1 MVSQHES
8 SENQKLS
15 RSRRDREYLYHQLA
29 EIIRKEISEAKY
41 KPGDRLP
48 SMDRLAAE
56 YQVNKVTVRRALAE
70 LTADGLIYSIPAQ
83 GTYIAEPVAPLEK
96 PSQNALLTVG
106 LLSPVMVAGNTGFYH
121 LELIEG
127 VREELAKVH
136 ANLVLLPV
144 KYVKTDAKIVE
155 MLTQANLDAVLLVGH
170 FDPPLLR
177 RILSMP
183 LPSVLMDHV
192 LRGISVD
199 TILVD
204 NQGGGY
210 QAIQHLLALGH
221 SKLAIISGPIG
232 EVVTDDRLK
241 GAYDAL
247 DDAGLPQSTV
257 QIIESN
263 FTREGGFKAM
273 AETLGDNHAT
283 GFFIM
288 NDEMA
293 AGALQAIHALTDLKV
308 PRDISLV
315 SFDDTTLATATHPP
329 LTSVRVA
336 KPMMGRIA
344 VERILSLLKDP
355 EHTATTTVVPTQL
368 IIRDSSAV
376 PGESVQN

>member
-1 MVSQHES
+1 MTDQNES
-8 SENQKLS
+8 SKKQKLS

-29 EIIRKEISEAKY
+29 EIIRKEINEAKY

-56 YQVNKVTVRRALAE
+56 YRVNKVTVRRALAE
-70 LTADGLIYSIPAQ
+70 LTADGLIYSVAAQ
-83 GTYIAEPVAPLEK
+83 GTYIAEPPAPVEK
-96 PSQNALLTVG
+96 ASPNASLTVG

-144 KYVKTDAKIVE
+144 KYVKTDLKVIE

-170 FDPPLLR
+170 FEPPLLR
-177 RILSMP
+177 RILTMP

-192 LRGISVD
+192 LRGTHVD

-210 QAIQHLLALGH
+210 QAIEHLLSLGH
-221 SKLAIISGPIG
+221 TKLAIVSGPRG
-232 EVVTDDRLK
+232 EIVTEDRLK
-241 GAYDAL
+241 GAYAAIE
-247 DDAGLPQSTV
+247 DAGLPEINV

-273 AETLGDNHAT
+273 AEALDENHAT

-293 AGALQAIHALTDLKV
+293 AGALQAINALTDYRV
-308 PRDISLV
+308 PEHLSIV
-315 SFDDTTLATATHPP
+315 SFDDTTLATATHPR

-344 VERILSLLKDP
+344 VERVLSQLNQPD
-355 EHTATTTVVPTQL
+355 HTPTTTVVPTQL
-368 IIRDSSAV
+368 IVRDSTAE
-376 PGESVQN
+376 PPKL